1 MQNLHGMKS
10 KVNIDSVIISE
21 VSKARKQSQHTQS
34 IIKKRAIAK
43 AKPPLSIIAALV
55 IFLSVS
61 IATGKGL
68 ASLPQNNRA
77 DIIPAAKNSI
87 AQKTPLLS
95 VVSEPDSVSLAM
107 QVLTDPAEAY
117 ESDSDVP
124 ENILKRREFLQAY
137 LSSKKSVLA
146 NHVDTLSLQSQWKLI
161 VGISRAESSFCKR
174 HAGNNCWGIG
184 GAWNL
189 KKYQTYDEAIID
201 VNRILESFYVG
212 YGLNTP
218 KKMVNKW
225 VGNPS
230 DNWVSAVQDELNAMK
245 HLD

>member
-10 KVNIDSVIISE
+10 KINIDSVTISE
-21 VSKARKQSQHTQS
+21 ISKARKQSQYTQS

-43 AKPPLSIIAALV
+43 AKPPLSVIVALI

-68 ASLPQNNRA
+68 ASLPQNKPL
-77 DIIPAAKNSI
+77 DVIPAAKNSI
-87 AQKTPLLS
+87 AQSNPFLN
-95 VVSEPDSVSLAM
+95 VVSKPASVSLAM
-107 QVLTDPAEAY
+107 EVLNDPTEVD
-117 ESDSDVP
+117 ENDSDVP
-124 ENILKRREFLQAY
+124 ENILKRREFLRAY
-137 LSSKKSVLA
+137 LSSKKSILA

-174 HAGNNCWGIG
+174 HANNNCWGIG

-189 KKYQTYDEAIID
+189 RKYQTYDEAIID
-201 VNRILESFYVG
+201 VNRILESFYIG

-218 KKMVNKW
+218 KKMVRKW